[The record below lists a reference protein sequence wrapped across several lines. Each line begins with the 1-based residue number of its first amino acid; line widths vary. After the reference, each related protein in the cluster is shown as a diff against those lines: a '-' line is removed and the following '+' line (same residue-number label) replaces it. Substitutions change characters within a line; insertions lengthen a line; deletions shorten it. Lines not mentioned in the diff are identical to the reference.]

1 MEVVQFKMESV
12 IGPLY
17 LVATDKC
24 LRGIFWKKQ
33 NIPYGKNKIIVQAES
48 ELEEYFQGR
57 RREFPVPLEPLGTE
71 FQMRVWKK
79 LQAIPY
85 GKTISYKELA
95 CEVQNSKASRAVGT
109 ANGRNPL
116 SIVIPCHRVIS
127 SDGTLGGYA
136 GGLPIKEHLLSL
148 ESDRKSKP

>member
-1 MEVVQFKMESV
+1 MELVQFKMESV

-17 LVATDKC
+17 LVASDKK

-33 NIPYGKNKIIVQAES
+33 NVPNGKNKIIEWAEA
-48 ELEEYFQGR
+48 ELNEYFQGSR
-57 RREFPVPLEPLGTE
+57 YHFTVPLEPIGTE

-95 CEVQNSKASRAVGT
+95 CEVENSKASRAVGT

-116 SIVIPCHRVIS
+116 SIMIPCHRVIS

-136 GGLPIKEHLLSL
+136 GGLPIKQHLLRL
-148 ESDRKSKP
+148 ESEVKSKL

>member
-1 MEVVQFKMESV
+1 MELVQFKMESV
-12 IGPLY
+12 IGALY
-17 LVATDKC
+17 LVASDKT

-33 NIPYGKNKIIVQAES
+33 NVPNGKNKIIVQAEE
-48 ELEEYFQGR
+48 ELEEYFQGKR
-57 RREFPVPLEPLGTE
+57 RDFTVPLEPIGTA

-95 CEVQNSKASRAVGT
+95 CEVENSKASRAVGT

-116 SIVIPCHRVIS
+116 SIMIPCHRVIA

-136 GGLPIKEHLLSL
+136 GGLPIKEHLLRL
-148 ESDRKSKP
+148 ESEGKSKP